1 MVVEETADFQATS
14 RGAPP
19 TPGFPSKL
27 VGGNSKL
34 PYKSFPFRL
43 LWPTGIR
50 EMLQCYN
57 FLWMWL
63 PACSAR
69 GSGLSFFPGWE
80 EEAQGAKQ
88 RSPGV
93 TVSSGLRRRG
103 QRWVEGGGWRAEM
116 GGLSMVPPCW
126 QDGASHIGRPEWPL
140 IKGRLSIDS
149 NCFFCKIIFVAIC
162 MFFYFQLL
170 IVREASL

>member
-1 MVVEETADFQATS
+1 MGKLLLNRETGGYGLVTALCFWSKAPWLALVYKSTGFTAGASMAGKLIWSSARLGIHHPHALGQDLHPSPISLRSIGRCLWVLVEETADFQQLP
-14 RGAPP
+14 GAHPP

-63 PACSAR
+63 PAR
-69 GSGLSFFPGWE
+69 
-80 EEAQGAKQ
+80 
-88 RSPGV
+88 V
-93 TVSSGLRRRG
+93 
-103 QRWVEGGGWRAEM
+103 
-116 GGLSMVPPCW
+116 
-126 QDGASHIGRPEWPL
+126 
-140 IKGRLSIDS
+140 
-149 NCFFCKIIFVAIC
+149 
-162 MFFYFQLL
+162 
-170 IVREASL
+170 VREDRG

>member
-1 MVVEETADFQATS
+1 MGKLLLNRETGGYGLATALCFWSKAPWLALVYKSTGFTAGASMAGKLIWSSARLGIHPHSSVKIAAPPPLACDRSGGACGCWCPKETADFQQLP
-14 RGAPP
+14 GAHPP

-63 PACSAR
+63 PAR
-69 GSGLSFFPGWE
+69 
-80 EEAQGAKQ
+80 
-88 RSPGV
+88 V
-93 TVSSGLRRRG
+93 
-103 QRWVEGGGWRAEM
+103 
-116 GGLSMVPPCW
+116 
-126 QDGASHIGRPEWPL
+126 
-140 IKGRLSIDS
+140 
-149 NCFFCKIIFVAIC
+149 
-162 MFFYFQLL
+162 
-170 IVREASL
+170 VREDRG